1 MLLVTTIDGLRCY
14 LNSHRQR
21 NASLNLHLADI
32 GLVPTMGALHQG
44 HLSLIQQAR
53 RDRHIVVVSIFVNPL
68 QFGPQED
75 LQKYPRTL
83 SQDLQLCADAGADV
97 VFAPTPLEMGIKPL
111 TSSSPQEINSSGLD
125 SLTQV
130 VPPAEMVSLMCGQF
144 RPGHFQGVATIVI
157 KLLNVVQPTA
167 AYFGAKD
174 AQQVA
179 IIKRLVTDL
188 NLPVEIIC
196 CPTVRETSGLAYSSR
211 NKYLT
216 PQQKETAAVLYRSL
230 QKGRMAFITGE
241 KSHTSIIEAVQ
252 KELATEPDVQIE
264 YIELVHP
271 DTLTP
276 LDHLAD
282 EGLLAIAARV
292 GSTRLIDNL
301 LLQNRQPIIAIDGPA
316 GAGKSTVARE
326 VARILGLQ
334 YLDTGAM
341 YRSVT
346 WLVLNSGISPA
357 DHVAVAE
364 VVSQCTINFNL
375 LPDDAVNNLNFQQ
388 RILIN
393 GQDVTQEIRSLDV
406 TAQVSTIAAQPFVR
420 QALLKQQQAYGKKG
434 GLVAEGRDIGTHVF
448 PDAELK
454 IFLTAS
460 VAERA
465 KRRQLDLQNQGAKNI
480 SLEELQLTIEER
492 DRKDSNREIA
502 PLKQAADAIEVIT
515 DGLSV
520 SQVIDRIVSLYREKI
535 GEK

>member
-1 MLLVTTIDGLRCY
+1 MLLLTTIDGLRCY
-14 LNSHRQR
+14 LNLHRQR
-21 NASLNLHLADI
+21 NASLGLNSADI
-32 GLVPTMGALHQG
+32 GFVPTMGALHIG
-44 HLSLIQQAR
+44 HLSLIEQAR
-53 RDRHIVVVSIFVNPL
+53 RDRNIVVVSIFVNPL
-68 QFGPQED
+68 QFGPKED

-83 SQDLQLCADAGADV
+83 EQDLQLCAQAGADV
-97 VFAPTPLEMGIKPL
+97 VFAPTALEMGIKPVA
-111 TSSSPQEINSSGLD
+111 SPPHQEIKSSGLE

-130 VPPAEMVSLMCGQF
+130 MPPNAMVSLMCGQF
-144 RPGHFQGVATIVI
+144 RPGHFQGVATIVM

-179 IIKRLVTDL
+179 IIKRLVMDL
-188 NLPVEIIC
+188 NLPVEIIS
-196 CPTVRETSGLAYSSR
+196 CPTVREASGLAYSSR
-211 NKYLT
+211 NQYLT
-216 PQQKETAAVLYRSL
+216 PSQKETAAVLYRSL

-241 KSHTSIIEAVQ
+241 KSRTSIIEAVK
-252 KELATEPDVQIE
+252 KELATEPDVQME
-264 YIELVHP
+264 YVELVNP
-271 DTLTP
+271 STLTP
-276 LDHLAD
+276 LDKVED
-282 EGLLAIAARV
+282 EGLLAIAARL

-341 YRSVT
+341 YRAVT

-357 DHVAVAE
+357 DQVAVAE
-364 VVSQCTINFNL
+364 VVSQCEINFRL
-375 LPDDAVNNLNFQQ
+375 LPDAEVKNTNFQQ

-393 GQDVTQEIRSLDV
+393 GQDVTEEIRSLDV
-406 TAQVSTIAAQPFVR
+406 TAQVSTIAAQNVVR
-420 QALLKQQQAYGKKG
+420 QVLVKQQQGYGKKG
-434 GLVAEGRDIGTHVF
+434 GLVAEGRDIGTNVF

-465 KRRQLDLQNQGAKNI
+465 KRRQIDLQNQGQANI
-480 SLEELQLTIEER
+480 SLEELQLAIEER

-502 PLKQAADAIEVIT
+502 PLKKAVDAIEVQT
-515 DGLSV
+515 DGLSITE
-520 SQVIDRIVSLYREKI
+520 VIDRIVSLYREKI
-535 GEK
+535 FDK